1 MPGRI
6 SVIGTLLVLLA
17 SPAACVEPIAGV
29 TARATTVQVARL
41 YDPNHLCS
49 DVGLSDSGRGDGT
62 RYFTT
67 NGYTGGGCHW
77 QSGYREHGPDEHPIV
92 EFDLKKITTIGRIHV
107 WNHNAIP
114 SRGFKD
120 VSVTV
125 SEDGKT
131 WRAIS
136 QSFQFAQ
143 APKANEYLG
152 EDYFLVPPIKARY
165 VRFHCESTHRG
176 GGQPDLAGLGKVRF
190 YEASATDPKPEPLR
204 GRRGGGRFPDA
215 AGIINVQYPP
225 YLARGDG
232 RADDAPALQKAI
244 DDWQGSSRTIL
255 LPPGIYRLSRPL
267 RFQPGKG
274 YGYNNICGLEPE
286 KTILK
291 LDDGVL
297 TDPSKPEAVLAL
309 GFNGRPDGTG
319 VHADWFNCN
328 VSDLQIDTGRNNPG
342 AIGLQFYS
350 NNVGA
355 LRNVTLVA
363 PDGKG
368 AIGLDLGAADQNGP
382 CLVKNLRIDGFA
394 IGVRTAATVN
404 SQTAENVS
412 VRGASKVGWENHGQ
426 CLAIR
431 RLSVAGTGTGFV
443 NKFGVVA
450 LIDSTFTGMAE
461 AAKLPAIVNG
471 ETLFARNIRTQGFQL
486 AIENQRGKDNPT
498 GNAPGPDVAEWI
510 STAPQSLFPIDKPR
524 SLNLPIQ
531 ETPDVAWDAPETW
544 ADIRCFRELSDPDES
559 AALQRAIDSG
569 ATTVYFPSGNSFI
582 VDKPIEIRGAVRR
595 IVGMFATVRSSKRGP
610 VILRIA
616 DDGPPLLVL
625 QDCRGYLQIE
635 HQAPKRTVVVKNGQ
649 GMGGKL
655 SRGGDLFL
663 ENVVADWEFD
673 AGRIWARQ
681 FNTEREGTHMFN
693 RGATVWILGLKTER
707 GGTLIDAGPGSQTE
721 LLGGLSYTTT
731 KGQLAPMFITRNARA
746 SFVFGEVCYTGN
758 PFRQIVE
765 QHRGGETRILDRKTA
780 LLRPA
785 FLQGAQLPLFV
796 AEP

>member
-1 MPGRI
+1 MAWRI
-6 SVIGTLLVLLA
+6 LTVGVLLILLP

-29 TARATTVQVARL
+29 TARATSTQVARL
-41 YDPNHLCS
+41 HDPNHLCS

-92 EFDLKKITTIGRIHV
+92 EFDLKKSTTIGRIHV

-125 SEDGKT
+125 SDDGKT
-131 WRAIS
+131 WRPIA
-136 QSFQFAQ
+136 QSFQFAR
-143 APKANEYLG
+143 APKSNEYLG
-152 EDYFLVPPIKARY
+152 EDYFLVPAIKARY
-165 VRFHCESTHRG
+165 VRLHCESTHRS

-190 YEASATDPKPEPLR
+190 YKVLPTDPKPEPLR
-204 GRRGGGRFPDA
+204 GRRGAGRFPDA
-215 AGIINVQYPP
+215 AGIINVQHPP

-232 RADDAPALQKAI
+232 RTDDAPALQKAI
-244 DDWQGSSRTIL
+244 DDWQGSSRTIF
-255 LPPGIYRLSRPL
+255 LPPGTYLLSRPI

-274 YGYNNICGLEPE
+274 YGYNNICGLGSDT
-286 KTILK
+286 TILK
-291 LDDGVL
+291 LQDGVL
-297 TDPSKPEAVLAL
+297 TDPAQPQAVLGL
-309 GFNGRPDGTG
+309 GFNGRPDGKG
-319 VHADWFNCN
+319 VRADWFNCN
-328 VSDLQIDTGRNNPG
+328 VSDLSIDTGRGNPG
-342 AIGLQFYS
+342 AIGLQYYS

-355 LRNVTLVA
+355 LRDVA
-363 PDGKG
+363 IVSPDGKG

-394 IGVRTAATVN
+394 IGVRTGATVN
-404 SQTAENVS
+404 SQTAEHVT
-412 VRGASKVGWENHGQ
+412 VRGATTAGWENRGQ

-431 RLSVAGTGTGFV
+431 GLSVEGTGSGFV
-443 NKFGVVA
+443 NTFGVVA
-450 LIDSTFTGMAE
+450 LIDSTFTGTGE
-461 AAKLPAIVNG
+461 AVNLPAIVTG
-471 ETLFARNIRTQGFQL
+471 ETLFARNIRTRGFRL
-486 AIENQRGKDNPT
+486 AIENQRKKDNPT
-498 GNAPGPDVAEWI
+498 ENASGPDVTEWV
-510 STAPQSLFPIDKPR
+510 STAPQMLYPVHQPR
-524 SLNLPIQ
+524 SLNLPIR
-531 ETPDVAWDAPETW
+531 ETPDVAWDDPETW
-544 ADIRCFRELSDPDES
+544 ANVRCFRELSDPDDS

-569 ATTVYFPSGNSFI
+569 ATTVYLPSGGGYI
-582 VDKPIEIRGAVRR
+582 MDTPIEIRGAVRR
-595 IVGMFATVRSSKRGP
+595 IIGMFAPVRGSKDP
-610 VILRIA
+610 AVWRIA
-616 DDGPPLLVL
+616 ADGPPLLVL
-625 QDCRGYLQIE
+625 QDFRGNLQID

-649 GMGGKL
+649 EMGGKL
-655 SRGGDLFL
+655 SGGGDLFL
-663 ENVVADWEFD
+663 ENVVAEWEFD
-673 AGRIWARQ
+673 AGRVWARQ
-681 FNTEREGTHMFN
+681 FNTEREGTHIFN
-693 RGATVWILGLKTER
+693 RGATLWILGLKTER

-731 KGQLAPMFITRNARA
+731 KGQHAPMFITRNARA

-765 QHRGGETRILDRKTA
+765 QHRGDQTRVLDRKSA